1 MVCMCQ
7 SSARSSFYSPNLV
20 QNWIYASLRFETES
34 EIGMSES
41 SFQDKVQ
48 DLNFLSLNFNI
59 RTDPWTFWVSL
70 WRLCPRLEISKSQNQ
85 DQIQDKRISW
95 DQDRVQYFESTFGF
109 LGARAPIGIA
119 CLSLS
124 LSGIKKFQNSNNL
137 PSPASTCTLV
147 RDSPR

>member
-20 QNWIYASLRFETES
+20 QNWMYASLSFETES

-48 DLNFLSLNFNI
+48 DLNFLSLSFNT
-59 RTDPWTFWVSL
+59 RTDSWTFWVSL
-70 WRLCPRLEISKSQNQ
+70 LRLCPRLELSKSQIQ
-85 DQIQDKRISW
+85 DQVQDNRIGW
-95 DQDRVQYFESTFGF
+95 DQDRVQYCESTFGF

-119 CLSLS
+119 CLALS
-124 LSGIKKFQNSNNL
+124 LCPWSKSFRI
-137 PSPASTCTLV
+137 AITCPLLLLLA
-147 RDSPR
+147 P